1 MRDMQKRY
9 DVTNYHSSN
18 NVAASGKVF
27 GLQEQ
32 QIQYNLDIWQINKPL
47 SQQGMSREG
56 LDFTRV
62 KKQDFDDITSGIF
75 RIMSPIPYKV
85 SVGSGIR
92 LFSDI
97 IATNNHVYDPMPS
110 FLPIATA
117 NGDEVVRIAVINDPN
132 KSTIQKVAPIYD
144 ASRSFELDPSLGLD
158 PLLGVVGYFDY
169 VDFMALKLNVNQYD
183 IRTVNSNV
191 IYVPSAR
198 TAPPSTPIVTISYP
212 GSEEAPDYG
221 NLPKAYKKYLLPYEG
236 MKQRFGGFK
245 CKVASYGKVIRP
257 YHEHSNKWVE
267 DTNYV
272 PTPQT
277 EAYVL
282 SNECLMR
289 GSSGGGTFR
298 HDFKSETVQDIH
310 GKDWK
315 LVEINAIRKT
325 Q

>member
-9 DVTNYHSSN
+9 NVINYHSSN
-18 NVAASGKVF
+18 YVAASGKVF

-32 QIQYNLDIWQINKPL
+32 QVQYNLDIWQINKPL
-47 SQQGMSREG
+47 PQQGMSREG
-56 LDFTRV
+56 LEFTSA

-75 RIMSPIPYKV
+75 RIMSPIPYKLL
-85 SVGSGIR
+85 VGSGIR

-97 IATNNHVYDPMPS
+97 IATTNHVHNPMPS
-110 FLPIATA
+110 FVPTATA
-117 NGDEVVRIAVINDPN
+117 NGDEVVRLAVINDPN
-132 KSTIQKVAPIYD
+132 KSTIQRVDPIYN
-144 ASRSFELDPSLGLD
+144 APNSHELDPSLGLD
-158 PLLGVVGYFDY
+158 PLLGVVGDFDY
-169 VDFMALKLNVNQYD
+169 VDFMALKLIVNQYD
-183 IRTVNSNV
+183 ITTVNSNV

-198 TAPPSTPIVTISYP
+198 TAPPGTPVVTISYP

-221 NLPKAYKKYLLPYEG
+221 PVPEAYKNYLLPYAG
-236 MKQRFGGFK
+236 MKKRFGGFK
-245 CKVASYGKVIRP
+245 CKVASYGKAICP

-282 SNECLMR
+282 SNECLMG

-298 HDFKSETVQDIH
+298 HDFKCETVQDIH